1 MFLKLHEKLHNFRI
15 NAGLTQADI
24 AREIGTSTQQYQ
36 KYEKGINNI
45 SSTRL
50 ACIAKLLG
58 LSIADFFDDDIKSFS
73 FGLFT
78 KNQPGIDISLQSDI
92 QLLVSGYQKIQS
104 PVLRQMILDCIS
116 SCILATG
123 EN

>member
-24 AREIGTSTQQYQ
+24 AKEIGTSTQQYQ
-36 KYEKGINNI
+36 KYEKGVNNI

-73 FGLFT
+73 FGLLS

-123 EN
+123 KN